1 MNIQTRKLN
10 LIDRLIHLNDDQKI
24 SEIEQIVFSYDN
36 SQNRTS
42 QLKGEDLI
50 YRAQLSEEQYKKGG
64 IIDQDQLENESENW

>member
-42 QLKGEDLI
+42 QLKGVC
-50 YRAQLSEEQYKKGG
+50 
-64 IIDQDQLENESENW
+64 